1 LLERVQS
8 GAIDPS
14 CIITHRLRLDDA
26 PHAYQ
31 MFLEKE
37 DGCLKV
43 VLKPGTA

>member
-14 CIITHRLRLDDA
+14 CIITHRLGLDDA